1 VTPDLNRMPR
11 YEDLN
16 RDELL
21 HVAVE
26 RDQLTDEARME
37 LDIELSLRNIS
48 TADVNSYRL
57 EYEMAEHDDKVRAA
71 NRLTRPSF
79 ASSRGFG
86 FKFLGKMNYHRDPSD
101 RFEEYDSTQWFTTF
115 WLPIFPVATFKVRR
129 DRSRWLGI
137 PWKSGPQALERYPR
151 NWNQILLTW
160 IKTMALLVVLR
171 LTYLW
176 LLKFPR

>member
-1 VTPDLNRMPR
+1 MPR

-21 HVAVE
+21 HVAAE
-26 RDQLTDEARME
+26 RDQLTHEAQME

-48 TADVNSYRL
+48 AADVNSYRHECEL
-57 EYEMAEHDDKVRAA
+57 AEHEDKVRAA
-71 NRLTRPSF
+71 NRVIGPNF
-79 ASSRGFG
+79 ASRRGFG
-86 FKFLGKMNYHRDPSD
+86 FKFLGRVNYHCDPSG
-101 RFEEYDSTQWFTTF
+101 RFEEYDSTEWFTAF
-115 WLPIFPVATFKVRR
+115 WLPIFPVATFRVRR

-137 PWKSGPQALERYPR
+137 TWKSGPQALERYPR

-160 IKTMALLVVLR
+160 IKTMGFLVALR

-176 LLKFPR
+176 FATPSR

>member
-1 VTPDLNRMPR
+1 
-11 YEDLN
+11 
-16 RDELL
+16 
-21 HVAVE
+21 
-26 RDQLTDEARME
+26 
-37 LDIELSLRNIS
+37 
-48 TADVNSYRL
+48 
-57 EYEMAEHDDKVRAA
+57 A

-160 IKTMALLVVLR
+160 IKTIGLLLVLR

-176 LLKFPR
+176 LLMFNRRLLQRFPELSARTTIAEPEHCFYPLLDLQCSVLP